1 MTEKADEAPDPEPL
15 AMILVAELH
24 RIGLFDVG
32 NLACIA
38 RRLELVGEDDLADR
52 VRSLPLS
59 NALTDPEVMRANIYA
74 IHGGN
79 SEPE

>member
-1 MTEKADEAPDPEPL
+1 MDQDPEPL

-24 RIGLFDVG
+24 RIGMFDVG

-38 RRLELVGEDDLADR
+38 RRLELVGEDDLAAR

-59 NALTDPEVMRANIYA
+59 NALTDPEAMRANVYSI
-74 IHGGN
+74 GGGK
-79 SEPE
+79 SDEE

>member
-1 MTEKADEAPDPEPL
+1 METPPKEPDAL

-59 NALTDPEVMRANIYA
+59 NALTDPEVMRSNIYA
-74 IHGGN
+74 IDGGGK
-79 SEPE
+79 SGEE

>member
-1 MTEKADEAPDPEPL
+1 MTEPHDPNAL

-24 RIGLFDVG
+24 RIGLFDPG

-59 NALTDPEVMRANIYA
+59 NALTDPEALREGFHVI
-74 IHGGN
+74 GGGKAD
-79 SEPE
+79 PE

>member
-1 MTEKADEAPDPEPL
+1 
-15 AMILVAELH
+15 MILVAELH

-38 RRLELVGEDDLADR
+38 RRLVLVGEDDLAAR

-59 NALTDPEVMRANIYA
+59 NALTDPETMRAGIYS
-74 IHGGN
+74 INGGN
-79 SEPE
+79 YDPE

>member
-1 MTEKADEAPDPEPL
+1 
-15 AMILVAELH
+15 MILVAELH

-52 VRSLPLS
+52 VRALPIS
-59 NALTDPEVMRANIYA
+59 NALTDPEMMRAGMYVV
-74 IHGGN
+74 G
-79 SEPE
+79 EDED

>member
-1 MTEKADEAPDPEPL
+1 MTEPSEPDAL

-38 RRLELVGEDDLADR
+38 RRLELVGEDDLAAR

-59 NALTDPEVMRANIYA
+59 NALTDPEAMRAGLYA
-74 IHGGN
+74 IDGGN
-79 SEPE
+79 SYPE

>member
-1 MTEKADEAPDPEPL
+1 MSEPQDPNAL

-24 RIGLFDVG
+24 RIGLFDHG

-59 NALTDPEVMRANIYA
+59 NALTDPEAMRAGLYSIS
-74 IHGGN
+74 GGK
-79 SEPE
+79 EEDE

>member
-1 MTEKADEAPDPEPL
+1 MCYVVGMSDPNTL

-24 RIGLFDVG
+24 RVGMFDMG

-38 RRLELVGEDDLADR
+38 RRLDLVGETDLADR

-59 NALTDPEVMRANIYA
+59 NALTDPEAMRAGMYA
-74 IHGGN
+74 IDGGN
-79 SEPE
+79 SPQE